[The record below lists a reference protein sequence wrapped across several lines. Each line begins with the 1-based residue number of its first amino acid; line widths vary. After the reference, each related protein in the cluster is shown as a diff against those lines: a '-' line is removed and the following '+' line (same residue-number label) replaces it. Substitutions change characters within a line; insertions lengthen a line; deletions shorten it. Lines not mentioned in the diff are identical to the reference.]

1 MKSVVLKYVVILAGF
16 ILFTWVLWGFPE
28 AFDTIRFQLIY
39 FGSGGGED
47 TLSLSAL
54 GDVLSY
60 LYYRDNLRLAQ
71 VISVPFSLFV
81 PHILVSALL
90 SALLVVSFYYA
101 VALCFPA
108 ADLRPGR
115 PSWKQLVW
123 FWLVATLFLPWRAN
137 VFTIIYSENYFPSMA
152 GLIWC
157 LWRVARGRFTR
168 GQLWL
173 FGLVVFLTSWTHEQA
188 AATLWCGAALYI
200 LLQRFRVSAPYWIMT
215 LIGLSVF
222 TAMALI
228 PGTTSRF
235 NDMTPVIYH
244 LWYYKYI
251 LGMHIWVLLMLG
263 LMAVMT
269 CIRSARPYLL
279 AVLSAP
285 QYLILLVGAVACIT
299 MNCATYCPMRAA
311 LIPDL
316 CAMVLM
322 TALLRPVWNVLR
334 CKVSYAFTACTGVI
348 LVSLI
353 CLWSHIALWQTRIGS
368 EYEWA
373 QKTILTPGPSPVYYD
388 FKYIDAAP
396 ATALGIPQRNIIDI
410 MFININHITGN
421 ERFVIPTDL
430 QGRFMGRAV
439 PVDGYFGAYRVN
451 KTLFRVQEGWDCES
465 RVKITFADGEVRNYT
480 LLGIPFDGE
489 DGVRYLAYHTPKMDV
504 RDIVRIDLQQ

>member
-1 MKSVVLKYVVILAGF
+1 MKSGLLRYLVLLAEF

-28 AFDTIRFQLIY
+28 VFDAIRFQLVY
-39 FGSGGGED
+39 FGFGGTKDVFSPDAYGE
-47 TLSLSAL
+47 
-54 GDVLSY
+54 VLAY
-60 LYYRDNLRLAQ
+60 LYNTDNLRLAQ
-71 VISVPFSLFV
+71 VLSVPFSLYI

-123 FWLVATLFLPWRAN
+123 FWLVATLFLPWRVN
-137 VFTIIYSENYFPSMA
+137 VFTIIHSENYFPPMA
-152 GLIWC
+152 GLMWC

-173 FGLVVFLTSWTHEQA
+173 FALVVFLTSWTHEQA
-188 AATLWCGAALYI
+188 AATLWCGAGLYI
-200 LLQRFRVSAPYWIMT
+200 LLNRFRAPAPYWIMT

-396 ATALGIPQRNIIDI
+396 ATALGIPQRNIID
-410 MFININHITGN
+410 MNFAHINHVTGYN
-421 ERFVIPTDL
+421 KFIIPNDLHGNFVLRST
-430 QGRFMGRAV
+430 
-439 PVDGYFGAYRVN
+439 PVAGNFEAYRVN
-451 KTLFRVQEGWDCES
+451 KTLFRICEGWDCGCQ
-465 RVKITFADGEVRNYT
+465 VKITFKNGEVRNYIF
-480 LLGIPFDGE
+480 LGIPFIDK
-489 DGVRYLAYHTPKMDV
+489 DGVSYHIYHAAKVDA
-504 RDIVRIDLQQ
+504 RDIVRIDFR